1 MPAPMQDKY
10 EVFTNTIDNRYAVSK
25 FNFTLPSLLCF
36 DFLANYNLHE
46 NGRTETAKT
55 FTDKGLTMTED
66 RRGQLTIG
74 VTFAPP
80 PLNPNVSIFSEK
92 PPILRLYKGCSTYCE
107 IIVAGKMEDGEELFW
122 D

>member
-74 VTFAPP
+74 VTFAHPP
-80 PLNPNVSIFSEK
+80 SKSQCFYFFRKTTDFKAL
-92 PPILRLYKGCSTYCE
+92 
-107 IIVAGKMEDGEELFW
+107 
-122 D
+122 